1 MKKYNIL
8 LLLLIVMG
16 IASCVARRNTMPVSM
31 LNTQVNFNYD
41 DIEYIGDV
49 TGTSVQSYLFG
60 VIPIG
65 GRRNH
70 VGVFTG
76 GFNNPQIIPNIN
88 LPRRGLN
95 NALYDALQS
104 KPDADY
110 VIPVSY
116 KVETNFMPFG
126 RKVTLTVRAK
136 AIKIRPKKPEPARP
150 INTESDKE

>member
-1 MKKYNIL
+1 MKRNNIVFGL
-8 LLLLIVMG
+8 FFIFLIV
-16 IASCVARRNTMPVSM
+16 SCVSRRNTMPVSP

-41 DIEYIGDV
+41 DIEYISDV
-49 TGTSVQSYLFG
+49 TGTSTQSYLFG
-60 VIPIG
+60 IIPIG

-70 VGVFTG
+70 SGVFTT
-76 GFNNPQIIPNIN
+76 NNQVIPAAFLRVPN
-88 LPRRGLN
+88 RRGLN

-116 KVETNFMPFG
+116 KIETTFMPFG

-150 INTESDKE
+150 VIEIEKK